1 MERLKMKSMMPLIVL
16 SAILLV
22 ANASLGANQ
31 NNAESLKIT
40 QSHHSLIYGGNAT
53 LGKASRDTVLL
64 MGPWGSGAP
73 ANGQFQDLN
82 GNPAWNGWT
91 SRDVSYF
98 PEVHWHISDY
108 EAANLN
114 STPGNLALYC
124 GDESIPLCDNDD
136 VLGGYGNNWIDLVQF
151 KYIVE
156 DPSADCLVT
165 VSGIF
170 NHNTEPD
177 YDYTSFRFQIA
188 DGPIEM
194 ESFDGVGVAVD
205 FSYSINYLPSDYIG
219 EDHDTVLFE
228 ILVTSDGGWSDQDCS
243 YWGNGA
249 CQIDDLRVQC
259 SNGNYDHTSDF
270 QDGMGDWEISNLQGF
285 GDFTDIWTN
294 LPDLDPC
301 RTNYSPQVAF
311 IDDGTQVPG
320 VGPSYCHSWCYGPG
334 GFIINSTGGGSFSGE
349 ARLANSLESP
359 ILSWPGFEY
368 TGAQLAF
375 EVYRHNPFT
384 AWCCEIYYKWEIRSS
399 VDPDQIELAPWVG
412 HEFGW
417 IYDYSPEYIVADEN
431 LSNFFVPGFT
441 VFQVRIVVSELRV
454 CWGICTNNFTPAPY
468 FDNFQIT
475 AYTSTGPHM
484 STSEINLA
492 QDNFSE
498 NGEEIDLTNLALNN
512 VRFDCAMNDA
522 ISTSYNHFPGDSITC
537 ASLPSRSQGELV
549 ENRLYYTMDRNPV
562 FDSVRDA
569 AWGASGYT
577 EGIRLFQDNK
587 YYYDLPDSGFLFP
600 GDVLHYYFSSTEA
613 IDGAVPMTS
622 TLPSDLAGF
631 GDFSRPLAYN
641 PRFEV
646 HALPSID
653 GEGNQPPILFW
664 DDFGSSGG
672 QDEWFS
678 AFGNL
683 GMEMGTH
690 YDVYHT
696 NEPASGE
703 GNGLGGRAS
712 YEQIKGYSE
721 LLYTSG
727 DLGVYTISNGDYT
740 RDSGQDTQLL
750 LDWFFND
757 SVDAFFCGNQLI
769 KDLVNT
775 GVMNEAFVD
784 TIMNLTIHAN
794 SIRPLIGDQTA
805 PRVLPVPG
813 NSVFNSNT
821 DWIAYGS
828 CPGNSQFTAVEAGN
842 GAELLARFT
851 NPAGS
856 ADYIYS
862 AATLNHSGDDRI
874 ITMPFDFM
882 NIYTDANSSGGAT
895 ATRVQVLQEILEF
908 FETPGSFGQPVDA
921 VVPFGKFTAKNYP
934 NPFNPST
941 RIDFHLPRTGHLS
954 LKVFN
959 VRGELVKTL
968 IDETRISGDDSI
980 VWDGNNDVGEQAS
993 SGVFFYEI
1001 RTAGEV
1007 LVGKMV
1013 LIK

>member
-1 MERLKMKSMMPLIVL
+1 MKSIMALFFLGVVL
-16 SAILLV
+16 SV
-22 ANASLGANQ
+22 GNPSLGAIH
-31 NNAESLKIT
+31 NNAESLQMTK
-40 QSHHSLIYGGNAT
+40 SHNSILHGGSSA

-73 ANGQFQDLN
+73 ANGQFQDTA
-82 GNPAWNGWT
+82 GSPAWNGWT
-91 SRDVSYF
+91 SRDLSF
-98 PEVHWHISDY
+98 IPSIHWHISDY

-114 STPGNLALYC
+114 STPDNLALYC
-124 GDESIPLCDNDD
+124 GDETFPLCDNDD
-136 VLGGYGNNWIDLVQF
+136 VVGGYGNRWVDIIQF

-156 DPSADCLVT
+156 NPNTDCQVT

-170 NHNTEPD
+170 NHNTEPG
-177 YDYTSFRFQIA
+177 YDYTSFRFQMA

-194 ESFDGVGVAVD
+194 ESFDGIGVAQD
-205 FSYSINYLPSDYIG
+205 FSYSINFSPADYIG

-249 CQIDDLRVQC
+249 CQIDDVRVQC

-270 QDGMGDWEISNLQGF
+270 QNGMQGWEILNLQGF
-285 GDFTDIWTN
+285 GDFADLWSN

-301 RTNYSPQVAF
+301 RTNSSPQVAF

-334 GFIINSTGGGSFSGE
+334 GFIINSTGGGSFDGYGHITNT
-349 ARLANSLESP
+349 LDSP
-359 ILSWPGFEY
+359 VLSRPAPEY

-375 EVYRHNPFT
+375 DVYRHNPFT
-384 AWCCEIYYKWEIRSS
+384 AWCCEIFYMWRVRSA
-399 VDPDQIELAPWVG
+399 VDPAQIENAPWVG
-412 HEFGW
+412 NNWLYYG
-417 IYDYSPEYIVADEN
+417 DPEYLRVEEN
-431 LSNFFVPGFT
+431 LSHYLVPDFT
-441 VFQVRIVVSELRV
+441 VFQVGIMVEEMAF
-454 CWGICTNNFTPAPY
+454 CWGGCTDDFSPAPY
-468 FDNFQIT
+468 FDNIKIS
-475 AYTSTGPHM
+475 AYTDTGPHM
-484 STSEINLA
+484 STSEVNIA
-492 QDNFSE
+492 QDNFPESGQE
-498 NGEEIDLTNLALNN
+498 VNLAQLALNN

-522 ISTSYNHFPGDSITC
+522 TSTSDNYFPGDSITC
-537 ASLPSRSQGELV
+537 ASLPSRADGELV
-549 ENRLYYTMDRNPV
+549 ENRLFYTMDPNPV

-569 AWGASGYT
+569 AWGVSGYT
-577 EGIRLFQDNK
+577 DGIQLVQDNK

-613 IDGAVPMTS
+613 IDGADPMTS
-622 TLPSDLAGF
+622 TLPSDLTGF

-641 PRFEV
+641 RKFEV

-653 GEGNQPPILFW
+653 ADGNQPPIIFW
-664 DDFGSSGG
+664 DDFGNSGG
-672 QDEWFS
+672 QNEWFS

-690 YDVYHT
+690 YDAYHT
-696 NEPASGE
+696 NGPTSGE

-712 YEQIKGYSE
+712 YEQIKGYAD

-727 DLGVYTISNGDYT
+727 DLDVYTISNGDYG
-740 RDSGQDTQLL
+740 RDSSQDTQLL
-750 LDWFFND
+750 LEWFSNE
-757 SVDAFFCGNQLI
+757 SVDAYFCGNQLI
-769 KDLVNT
+769 SDLEST
-775 GVMNEAFVD
+775 GEMNAALLD
-784 TIMNLTIHAN
+784 TIMNLTVHAN
-794 SIRPLIGDQTA
+794 TIRPLIGDQGS
-805 PRVLPVPG
+805 PRVLPVPD
-813 NSVFNSNT
+813 NSVFNST
-821 DWIAYGS
+821 ADWIAYGS
-828 CPGNSQFTAVEAGN
+828 CPGNSQFVAFETGD

-851 NPAGS
+851 NPSGS
-856 ADYIYS
+856 ADYIFS

-882 NIYTDANSSGGAT
+882 NIYTEANSSGGAT
-895 ATRVQVLQEILEF
+895 ATRVGVLQEILEF
-908 FETPGSFGQPVDA
+908 FQTPGSFGQPVDA
-921 VVPFGKFTAKNYP
+921 VAPVGKFTTKNYP

-941 RIDFHLPRTGHLS
+941 RIDFHLPQTGHLN
-954 LKVFN
+954 LKIFN

-968 IDETRISGDDSI
+968 IDENRNGGAGYV
-980 VWDGNNDVGEQAS
+980 VWDGDNEVGEKVS

-1013 LIK
+1013 LLK